1 MTMTVRTW
9 VVLLAVA
16 FLFSARAASPTLKL
30 AQETPA
36 ALVERQKIEVKEEV
50 TRLLKS
56 GTPRDR
62 AWAAHL
68 CVKHEL
74 KEFTP
79 RLIAALDPAGDFPSE
94 EAFIRFTDKPE
105 IAALRLNAPPT
116 DAETKAQLGL
126 KLPTYLANQAILHA
140 LIYFKENLPPETAM
154 ELRFGHLDA
163 VVILL
168 LRDAKANA
176 KHLLSIFSETPLA
189 PRSIRRAILWSLTE
203 VNAPELAI
211 FLLRQPIRVEIDAVN
226 PPSEK
231 GVPGGIPG
239 GFFGAVILRGN
250 YKIPKDFPLIGFHL
264 IAGDGLP
271 KSGTGTRLVQG
282 KGTIFIQESNCPP
295 DAECRPGALDVW
307 ASESEYAYSWS
318 ILLDQSPGTSP
329 FADVKGSIPFHSE
342 ESFRKSVEEILGQIE
357 KRYDGIKQQLLDQKR
372 ITRDEFET
380 IKPDLHLFVSDS
392 RINRSVPLPK
402 FPNRNTTWP
411 LP

>member
-1 MTMTVRTW
+1 MKRKY
-9 VVLLAVA
+9 
-16 FLFSARAASPTLKL
+16 FLFFLFLPCLVWPPVLR
-30 AQETPA
+30 AQESPA
-36 ALVERQKIEVKEEV
+36 ALVERQKTEAKTQVE
-50 TRLLKS
+50 TLLKS

-74 KEFTP
+74 KEFAP
-79 RLIAALDPAGDFPSE
+79 QLIAALDPAGDFPSE

-140 LIYFKENLPPETAM
+140 LIHFKENLPPETAM
-154 ELRFGHLDA
+154 ELRFSHLDA

-176 KHLLSIFSETPLA
+176 KHLLSILSETPLA
-189 PRSIRRAILWSLTE
+189 PRSVRRAILWSLTDVE
-203 VNAPELAI
+203 APELVV
-211 FLLRQPIRVEIDAVN
+211 FLLRQPIRVEINAVD

-231 GVPGGIPG
+231 GIPVGVPG

-250 YKIPKDFPLIGFHL
+250 YSIPKDFPPIGFYL
-264 IAGDGLP
+264 LAGDGLP
-271 KSGTGTRLVQG
+271 KSGTGTRLVHG
-282 KGTIFIQESNCPP
+282 NGTIFIQESSCPP
-295 DAECRPGALDVW
+295 DAECRPGALDFW

-318 ILLDQSPGTSP
+318 VLLDQSPGTSP
-329 FADVKGSIPFHSE
+329 FADIIASIPFHSE
-342 ESFRKSVEEILGQIE
+342 ESFRKSVEDILAGFE
-357 KRYDGIKQQLLDQKR
+357 KRFDRTKLQLLEQKR
-372 ITRDEFET
+372 ITPAEFEA
-380 IKPDLHLFVSDS
+380 IKPDLRLFISDS
-392 RINRSVPLPK
+392 RINRSGPLPK
-402 FPNRNTTWP
+402 FPNRNQTW